1 MTGHK
6 LLSFMDA
13 YSGYNQIKMHP
24 PDEDKTTFITSQGIY
39 CYKMMPFGLKNVGA
53 TFQRMINKVFKDLI
67 ENIMEVYMNDM
78 LVKSVQRIDHL
89 QDISKAFDLLRQYEV
104 KLNPDKCTFEVAF
117 RKFLGYL
124 VTPWG
129 IKVDPDQISAI
140 LNMKSPAG
148 VKEVQVL
155 NGRLLA
161 LNRFISRSTDKCRP
175 LFLALKKNG
184 ADFCWNEECET
195 TFQKLRRYLISPP
208 CYRNPLQDRQ
218 CIFTSLFQSQQ

>member
-1 MTGHK
+1 
-6 LLSFMDA
+6 MDA
-13 YSGYNQIKMHP
+13 YSSYNQIKMHP
-24 PDEDKTTFITSQGIY
+24 PDEDKTAFTTSRGIY
-39 CYKMMPFGLKNVGA
+39 CYKVMPFGLNNAGA
-53 TFQRMINKVFKDLI
+53 TFQWMVNKVFKDLI
-67 ENIMEVYMNDM
+67 GNIMEVYIDDM
-78 LVKSVQRIDHL
+78 LVKSVLRAFHL
-89 QDISKAFDLLRQYEV
+89 QHLSKAFDLLRQYEV

-148 VKEVQVL
+148 AKEVQVL

-175 LFLALKKNG
+175 FFLTLKKN
-184 ADFCWNEECET
+184 
-195 TFQKLRRYLISPP
+195 
-208 CYRNPLQDRQ
+208 
-218 CIFTSLFQSQQ
+218 